1 MTTFWVVSFVTF
13 PLLIGGKLLAPKVMR
28 NKDFDKSLFLITLGI
43 MNEGTKRGGGNVAT
57 NYVFS
62 YISFFS
68 SCGTSKFFNASLKFY
83 DHVTRTKK
91 RFAFYLILVTWSPTK
106 RLKRQMEKDT
116 IVRFRVSLED
126 KKRIEERA
134 EKEDIKL
141 SAYARQMLLFGEV
154 IKVDPED
161 KRTLNGIANNL
172 NQLTRY
178 YNQTGERKPEL
189 EDVLKSLIDEIR
201 HAYRKR

>member
-1 MTTFWVVSFVTF
+1 M
-13 PLLIGGKLLAPKVMR
+13 
-28 NKDFDKSLFLITLGI
+28 
-43 MNEGTKRGGGNVAT
+43 
-57 NYVFS
+57 
-62 YISFFS
+62 
-68 SCGTSKFFNASLKFY
+68 
-83 DHVTRTKK
+83 TRTKK

-106 RLKRQMEKDT
+106 RLKRKMEKDT
-116 IVRFRVSLED
+116 VVRFRVSLED

-172 NQLTRY
+172 NQLTRH

-189 EDVLKSLIDEIR
+189 EDVLKSLINEIR